1 MFMENLAHVKAPALA
16 TRASAVLVLIAV
28 LAGCGS
34 TLKSSSNARASASV
48 ESASVESATGTPESC
63 AQTVLQTLSTIV
75 ARVYHEGLQSER
87 TLVAERLISSS
98 SALRE
103 AVEADNPTAARA
115 AGEALLAT
123 KHMTNLLVVRG
134 THTLVDLGG
143 PALAPLHGTLK
154 SAGSSPLATY
164 TTSVWADSGFVSE
177 TRGVAEGLIALRANG
192 RGVGGSLKLPA
203 GALPDSGTLTYQD
216 VPYQYTSLS
225 ATSYPTGAP
234 LRIYLLKPVSSTAA
248 LCGQTNQDTLVNTL
262 KRVANL
268 IYAAE
273 GGPRTLVQ
281 IHRIQDY
288 TPLLEAVAQRN
299 PTATTAAIH
308 ILLHEHVVRMRVI
321 AGGKLLA
328 DVGGPWVLAPVQ
340 AKLTFEGHKIGRLVL
355 SIQDDEGYL
364 RLTDRLAG
372 LDVLMYMH
380 EPGALAPTLVKDSL
394 GPMPGPALAAVPAS
408 GSYTYRGHDFRVFTV
423 NAKAF
428 PSGPL
433 TIRVLVPIPYS

>member
-1 MFMENLAHVKAPALA
+1 MSMENLPHVKAPAMV
-16 TRASAVLVLIAV
+16 TRASAVLILIAV

-34 TLKSSSNARASASV
+34 TLKSSSDARASSIV
-48 ESASVESATGTPESC
+48 ESAVGTPESC
-63 AQTVLQTLSTIV
+63 AQTVLQTLSTV
-75 ARVYHEGLQSER
+75 VSRVYREGVQSER
-87 TLVAERLISSS
+87 TLVAERLIASS
-98 SALRE
+98 SAMRE
-103 AVEADNPTAARA
+103 AVEADNPAAARV

-123 KHMTNLLVVRG
+123 GHMTNLLIVRG

-143 PALAPLHGTLK
+143 PALAPLHGMLK
-154 SAGSSPLATY
+154 SASGASLATY

-177 TRGVAEGLIALRANG
+177 TRGVAEGLIALRAND
-192 RGVGGSLKLPA
+192 RSVGGSLQLPE
-203 GALPDSGTLTYQD
+203 GALPDSGTLTYQGL
-216 VPYQYTSLS
+216 PYQYTSLP
-225 ATSYPTGAP
+225 ATSYPSGKA
-234 LRIYLLKPVSSTAA
+234 LRIYLLRPVSSTTV

-281 IHRIQDY
+281 IHRIQSY
-288 TPLLEAVAQRN
+288 RPLLEAVAQRN
-299 PTATTAAIH
+299 PAATTAAIH

-321 AGGKLLA
+321 AGGKLLS

-364 RLTDRLAG
+364 RLTRRLAG

-380 EPGALAPTLVKDSL
+380 EPGSVAPTLVKDSL
-394 GPMPGPALAAVPAS
+394 GPMPGPALASVPAS
-408 GSYTYRGHDFRVFTV
+408 GSYTYRGREFRVFTV